1 LASRHVHVVKRRSGK
16 VAIVHVD
23 ALFHAMQLHM
33 KDLGE
38 R

>member
-1 LASRHVHVVKRRSGK
+1 MFTSSNDDPEM
-16 VAIVHVD
+16 VAIVRVD